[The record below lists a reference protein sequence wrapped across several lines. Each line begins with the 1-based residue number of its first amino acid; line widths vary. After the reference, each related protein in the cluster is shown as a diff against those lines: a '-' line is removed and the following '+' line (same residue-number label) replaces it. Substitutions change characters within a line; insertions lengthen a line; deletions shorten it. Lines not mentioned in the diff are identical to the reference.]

1 MPQPKGKDEA
11 SCPMCGSPLA
21 KSPAGATMLRMMAEM
36 GKRGQQGDMN
46 KGGGPRGPMQ
56 QGMPMRRPGMG
67 GR

>member
-36 GKRGQQGDMN
+36 GKRGQQG
-46 KGGGPRGPMQ
+46 GRPGGPQAGGSAQ
-56 QGMPMRRPGMG
+56 AMRRPGMG

>member
-36 GKRGQQGDMN
+36 GKRGQQGGRPGGQ
-46 KGGGPRGPMQ
+46 GGGQP
-56 QGMPMRRPGMG
+56 GMPMRRPGIG
-67 GR
+67 ER